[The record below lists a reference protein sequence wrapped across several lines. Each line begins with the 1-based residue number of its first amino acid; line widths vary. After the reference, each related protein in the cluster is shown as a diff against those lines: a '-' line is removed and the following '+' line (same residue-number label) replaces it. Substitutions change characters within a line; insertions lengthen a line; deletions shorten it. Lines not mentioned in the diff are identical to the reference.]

1 MEAIIE
7 RCAGLDVHQASIVA
21 CVTVGSGT
29 KKPRKEVKTFG
40 AMTRDLM
47 NLRDWLSEQGCTHVG
62 MESTGVYWMPVY
74 QILEGDFELIV
85 GNAQHIANVP
95 GRKTDVKDA
104 EWIADLVRHGL
115 IRKSFIPPQ
124 PLRDVRDLMRYR
136 RSLVEA
142 RTSERNRLLKV
153 LEMANI
159 KLSSV
164 ATDVFGVSG
173 MHMLRALADG
183 TQSPQQ
189 MAGLAK
195 GLLRRKLEELGLALE
210 GKVRKHH
217 QEILK
222 MQLDR
227 LKYLDADIEKLE
239 QQIEGYMKNYE
250 RELDLLTS
258 IPGISRLT
266 ASTILSEAGT
276 DMTCFPSAKHLA
288 SWAGLC
294 PGNNES
300 AGKRMGGR
308 IRKGNVYIKTILV
321 QTAQTVARSK
331 SGYFRDKFYRLKSR
345 RGHKRAVIAM
355 AHKMLIASYHVLKT
369 QQPYKDLGDDYLD
382 RSDERRTAKN
392 LIRRLERLGY
402 DVKTQK
408 VTTMETEAN
417 AIAS

>member
-7 RCAGLDVHQASIVA
+7 RCAGLDVHQATVVA
-21 CVTVGSGT
+21 CVTMGNGME
-29 KKPRKEVKTFG
+29 KPSKEVRTFG
-40 AMTRDLM
+40 TMTRDLM
-47 NLRDWLSEQGCTHVG
+47 DLRDWLSEQGCTHVG

-74 QILEGDFELIV
+74 QILEDGFELIV

-173 MHMLRALADG
+173 MHMLRALAQG
-183 TQSPQQ
+183 TQSPQE

-195 GLLRRKLEELGLALE
+195 GLLRRKLEALGLALE
-210 GKVRKHH
+210 GKVREHH

-227 LKYLDADIEKLE
+227 LKSLDADIEQLE
-239 QQIEGYMKNYE
+239 QRIEAHMKNYE
-250 RELDLLTS
+250 RDLDLLTS
-258 IPGISRLT
+258 IPGINRLT
-266 ASTILSEAGT
+266 ASTILSEAGV

-331 SGYFRDKFYRLKSR
+331 SGYFRDKFFRLKSR
-345 RGHKRAVIAM
+345 RGHKRAVIAI
-355 AHKMLIASYHVLKT
+355 AHKMLIAAYHVLNT

-382 RSDERRTAKN
+382 RTDERRAAKN

-402 DVKTQK
+402 DVKAER
-408 VTTMETEAN
+408 MPNLETE
-417 AIAS
+417 S

>member
-345 RGHKRAVIAM
+345 RGHKRAVIAI

-369 QQPYKDLGDDYLD
+369 QQSYKDLGDDYLD

>member
-7 RCAGLDVHQASIVA
+7 RCAGLDVHQATVVA
-21 CVTVGSGT
+21 CVTRGNGME
-29 KKPRKEVKTFG
+29 KPSKEVRTFG
-40 AMTRDLM
+40 TMTRDLM
-47 NLRDWLSEQGCTHVG
+47 DLRDWLSEQGCTHVG

-74 QILEGDFELIV
+74 QILEDGFELIV

-173 MHMLRALADG
+173 MHMLRALAQG
-183 TQSPQQ
+183 TQSPQE

-195 GLLRRKLEELGLALE
+195 GLLRRKLEALGLALE
-210 GKVRKHH
+210 GKVREHH

-227 LKYLDADIEKLE
+227 LKYLDADIEQLE
-239 QQIEGYMKNYE
+239 QRIEAHMKNYE
-250 RELDLLTS
+250 RDLDLLTS
-258 IPGISRLT
+258 IPGINRLT
-266 ASTILSEAGT
+266 ASTILSEAGV

-331 SGYFRDKFYRLKSR
+331 SGYFRDKFFRLKSR
-345 RGHKRAVIAM
+345 RGHKRAVIAI
-355 AHKMLIASYHVLKT
+355 AHKMLIAAYHVLNT

-382 RSDERRTAKN
+382 RTDERRAAKN

-402 DVKTQK
+402 DVKAER
-408 VTTMETEAN
+408 MPNLETE
-417 AIAS
+417 S